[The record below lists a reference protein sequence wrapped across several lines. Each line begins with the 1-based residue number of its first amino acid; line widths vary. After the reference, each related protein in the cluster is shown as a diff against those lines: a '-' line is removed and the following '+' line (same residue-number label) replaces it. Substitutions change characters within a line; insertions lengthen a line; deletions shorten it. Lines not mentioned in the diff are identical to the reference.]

1 MYAGLYKIRNR
12 CGYCMNI
19 REVILLW
26 NLLITIYVRIYDF
39 CENSYLLFLR
49 KLINFCHCL
58 KFDFSIVS
66 SLSISTIFN
75 VKYHFAYLLL
85 LLNTKSTVA
94 IDKASKNIKKIRKWK
109 SFNWIFV
116 SFSIGC
122 RDLNYS

>member
-1 MYAGLYKIRNR
+1 MRVLYEYSGSDSIMKLT
-12 CGYCMNI
+12 YH
-19 REVILLW
+19 
-26 NLLITIYVRIYDF
+26 TIYVRIYDF

-85 LLNTKSTVA
+85 LNTKSTVA
-94 IDKASKNIKKIRKWK
+94 IDKASKNIKIRK
-109 SFNWIFV
+109 
-116 SFSIGC
+116 
-122 RDLNYS
+122 